1 MNQVVTQGI
10 VLSRTDFSEA
20 DRILTILTPD
30 HGRIRAIAKGV
41 RKIKS
46 KLAGGIELFSI
57 SQITYIQGKSDIY
70 TLVSTR
76 LDKHFGQ
83 ITGNLE
89 RTMFGYEVL
98 KLINKSVEDNAGEE
112 YFGLLSQALAALD
125 EQKLPQPAIEL
136 WLSAQ
141 LLKLAGHSPNLS
153 TDIADKKLRQEQV
166 YGFDIDK
173 MAFAMQEAGSFTANH
188 IKLLRLAFGLES
200 PLGLGQVKDISKVL
214 PASTQLVKLM
224 RTQFLRA

>member
-1 MNQVVTQGI
+1 MNQIVTQGI
-10 VLSRTDFSEA
+10 VLSRTDFGEA
-20 DRILTILTPD
+20 DRILTILTPN

-57 SQITYIQGKSDIY
+57 SQITFIQGKSDIY

-76 LDKHFGQ
+76 LEKHFGR
-83 ITGNLE
+83 ITVDIE

-98 KLINKSVEDNAGEE
+98 KLINRSVEDNAGEE
-112 YFGLLSQALAALD
+112 YFSLLSHALEALN
-125 EQKLPQPAIEL
+125 EQRLPQPAIEL

-141 LLKLAGHSPNLS
+141 LLKLAGHSPNLA
-153 TDIADKKLRQEQV
+153 TDISGSKLSQAST

-173 MAFAMQEAGSFTANH
+173 MAFVERESGNYNANH
-188 IKLLRLAFGLES
+188 IKLLRLAFGLQS
-200 PLGLGQVKDISKVL
+200 PLGLGQVKDMDKVM
-214 PASTQLVKLM
+214 PSTLQLVKTM
-224 RTQFLRA
+224 RAQFLRA

>member
-1 MNQVVTQGI
+1 MKQIATKGV
-10 VLSRTDFSEA
+10 VLSRTDFGEA

-57 SQITYIQGKSDIY
+57 SQITFIQGKSDIY

-83 ITGNLE
+83 ISTNID
-89 RTMFGYEVL
+89 RTMFGYGVL
-98 KLINKSVEDNAGEE
+98 KRINKTVEDNAGAE
-112 YFGLLSQALAALD
+112 YFVLLCSTLEALD
-125 EQKLPQPAIEL
+125 DKNLPLPAIEL

-153 TDIADKKLRQEQV
+153 IDTSGQKLDQDKN

-173 MAFAMQEAGSFTANH
+173 MAFVDQQTGSYNANH
-188 IKLLRLAFGLES
+188 IKLLRLAFRLES
-200 PLGLGQVKDISKVL
+200 PLSLSKVKDIDKVMPDSL
-214 PASTQLVKLM
+214 QLTKSM
-224 RTQFLRA
+224 LR

>member
-10 VLSRTDFSEA
+10 VLSRTDFGEA

-57 SQITYIQGKSDIY
+57 SQITFIQGKSDIY
-70 TLVSTR
+70 TLISSR
-76 LDKHFGQ
+76 LDKHFGR
-83 ITGNLE
+83 IGKDIE

-98 KLINKSVEDNAGEE
+98 RLINKSVEDNAGEE
-112 YFGLLSQALAALD
+112 YFALLGQVLAALD
-125 EQKLPQPAIEL
+125 RQNLPQPAIEL

-153 TDIADKKLRQEQV
+153 TDISGAKLNQEQT
-166 YGFDIDK
+166 YGFDIDR
-173 MAFAMQEAGSFTANH
+173 MAFVARKRGSYNANH

-200 PLGLGQVKDISKVL
+200 PLGLGQVKDMDKVL
-214 PASTQLVKLM
+214 PAAVQLAKTM